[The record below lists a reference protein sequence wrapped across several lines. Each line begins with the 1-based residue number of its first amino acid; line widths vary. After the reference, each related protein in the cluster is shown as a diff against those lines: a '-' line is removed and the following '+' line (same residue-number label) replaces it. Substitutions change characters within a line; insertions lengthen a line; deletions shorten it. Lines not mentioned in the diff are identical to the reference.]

1 MKDKKVIALQWWIE
15 KKIKWGE
22 LQWNIPLVLVYLLW
36 EFYDILDGRF
46 EARVQLAPIK
56 NEEFILQNNM
66 SIIHK
71 SHMTQP
77 LIHLVKAWFM
87 DEMGWQ
93 RLTVLVFY
101 FIFDFQNLKIILFG
115 LKKYRV
121 FFINP
126 NQTRF

>member
-1 MKDKKVIALQWWIE
+1 
-15 KKIKWGE
+15 
-22 LQWNIPLVLVYLLW
+22 
-36 EFYDILDGRF
+36 LDGRF

-71 SHMTQP
+71 SYMTQP

-101 FIFDFQNLKIILFG
+101 FIFDFHFYFIFDFQNLKIILF
-115 LKKYRV
+115 
-121 FFINP
+121 
-126 NQTRF
+126 